1 MARRSYNQKSDFDN
15 PIFVIVVIIV
25 VILFVI
31 SKIISV
37 SNNDYHGPRGG
48 HYKINDNGN
57 KQYLPRN

>member
-37 SNNDYHGPRGG
+37 SNNDYHGPRGWT
-48 HYKINDNGN
+48 
-57 KQYLPRN
+57 L